1 MQVDK
6 AISKYNKNYR
16 FKDKLNLNNYPQK
29 KVYDFFIVIPAYCEE
44 LYIPFTL
51 ESINKQNLE
60 LLNTTLVVIVINN
73 SKKEQQKIKN
83 NNKRTFISISKKQ
96 FNFEL
101 IIIDCYSSKYAFSD
115 KLAGVGLARKIGAD
129 LAIQYSHSSSI
140 LCYTDADAV
149 LSNDYLKI
157 IARYYDKYNCG
168 CAIVNF
174 RHQKHKDSIINK
186 NIRKYEKFLFKTA
199 EDLKNAESPYG
210 YVSLGSCI
218 TCTSYAY
225 ISVGGMN
232 KMKATEDFY
241 FLQDLTKHFEHMHII
256 NHKIVYP
263 SSRISTR
270 VYLGTGYRMK
280 QIIEGEEIDGLYFSK
295 QSFENLN
302 QFLLIIKKS
311 YGLNIN
317 ELLNKTNDITKLNS
331 FLNREGIHD
340 VWGSLINNVDYKK
353 FISQF
358 HRWFDGLKTIKFLK
372 YFS

>member
-1 MQVDK
+1 MQFQTNLK
-6 AISKYNKNYR
+6 KYLKKRSEKNWIL
-16 FKDKLNLNNYPQK
+16 KKSPAKNN
-29 KVYDFFIVIPAYCEE
+29 YDFFIIIPAKAEQEY
-44 LYIPFTL
+44 LPFL
-51 ESINKQNLE
+51 IQSISKQNQKYLK
-60 LLNTTLVVIVINN
+60 NCLVIIVVNN
-73 SKKEQQKIKN
+73 SNEDSKEIIDN
-83 NNKRTFISISKKQ
+83 NNKTIQYLNDTTFD
-96 FNFEL
+96 FEL
-101 IIIDCYSSKYAFSD
+101 CYIDASTK
-115 KLAGVGLARKIGAD
+115 KNVLPLKKAGVGLARKIGAD

-302 QFLLIIKKS
+302 RFLLIIKKS